1 MNHQI
6 VQLKQEVMIGEK
18 MVRVNCGIEP
28 EHLADQHLVAE
39 YREILLAFGYYD
51 NNGKDLKT
59 SDNNLKHPIRFYND
73 KRIYLIERF
82 FDLKQEMI
90 NRGMKPTKDIILKD
104 VDMSLFN
111 KFIPG
116 NEHINRIKRRVMRRI
131 NEKPNWYR
139 YCGTYQPPE
148 FFEELMK

>member
-1 MNHQI
+1 
-6 VQLKQEVMIGEK
+6 

-39 YREILLAFGYYD
+39 YREILLTFGYYD
-51 NNGKDLKT
+51 NNGHKT
-59 SDNNLKHPIRFYND
+59 IKSTDENLKHPIRFYND

-90 NRGMKPTKDIILKD
+90 NRGMKPVKDIVINKYNK
-104 VDMSLFN
+104 SLYNNF
-111 KFIPG
+111 KPQQH
-116 NEHINRIKRRVMRRI
+116 HINRIKGRVLQRLK
-131 NEKPNWYR
+131 EKPSWYR

-148 FFEELMK
+148 FFEEIMK